1 MTSADTYTIGK
12 VVKRLQPAFPDLT
25 VSKVRFLETEGLVK
39 PKRTKSGYRVYTER
53 DIQRLE
59 AVLRL
64 QSTCFYPLQ
73 VIKEKLDAA
82 DEGAALP
89 ELGEAGTTL
98 PEQDERMLAA
108 QHVLEELPDAIS
120 VPAAFIRSL
129 VDAGIVMPVRG
140 AKGRTLIDGRDIPLI
155 RSAYELK
162 RYGMDPRFLRPYVQQ
177 ANRELPIFK
186 QMLSAGIGRAG
197 SLDDAKTRES
207 FDRMLASLLTLTN
220 SVRDALVMREV
231 RREFNYPQ
239 PEAPEQQG
247 SAR

>member
-1 MTSADTYTIGK
+1 MATPDTYTIGK

-25 VSKVRFLETEGLVK
+25 VSKVRFLESEGLVK
-39 PKRTKSGYRVYTER
+39 PRRTKSGYRAYTER
-53 DIQRLE
+53 DIKRLE

-82 DEGAALP
+82 DEGAGLP
-89 ELGEAGTTL
+89 ELEEAGATL
-98 PEQDERMLAA
+98 PERDERMLNA
-108 QHVLEELPDAIS
+108 QHALEELPDAIS

-129 VDAGIVMPVRG
+129 IDAGIVVPVRG
-140 AKGRTLIDGRDIPLI
+140 AKGRTLVEGRDIPLI

-162 RYGMDPRFLRPYVQQ
+162 RYGIDPRFLRPYVQQ

-186 QMLSAGIGRAG
+186 QVLSSSIGRNG
-197 SLDDAKTRES
+197 SLDDPKSRDA
-207 FDRMLASLLTLTN
+207 FDRMLSSLLTLTN
-220 SVRDALVMREV
+220 GVRDALVTREV

-239 PEAPEQQG
+239 QQPD
-247 SAR
+247 AAE